1 MSCSI
6 GSLLLSK
13 QETQIQSLSWEDP
26 QEKGTALQYFWL
38 ENYMDR
44 GTWWTTVNGVAK
56 CQTQLSN

>member
-26 QEKGTALQYFWL
+26 QEKELAIPSSIPAW
-38 ENYMDR
+38 EIP
-44 GTWWTTVNGVAK
+44 
-56 CQTQLSN
+56 